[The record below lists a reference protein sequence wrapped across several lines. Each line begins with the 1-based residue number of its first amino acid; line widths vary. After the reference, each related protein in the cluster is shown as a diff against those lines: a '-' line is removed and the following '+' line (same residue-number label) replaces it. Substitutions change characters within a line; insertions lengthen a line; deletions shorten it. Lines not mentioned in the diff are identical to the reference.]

1 MSLLFVG
8 YNEQKET
15 FVSVNIMRKAAKLLF
30 AEVIEPLAKVV
41 KDKDFLD
48 KADADLMMEN
58 VNFSNLNQ
66 DEFKKA
72 YGLVEKSASDDTLQ
86 PYAQEILQKMQ
97 ADPRYTA

>member
-1 MSLLFVG
+1 MSLLLVG
-8 YNEQKET
+8 YNEKKET
-15 FVSVNIMRKAAKLLF
+15 FVSVNIMRKVAKLLF
-30 AEVIEPLAKVV
+30 TEVIEPLAKVV

-58 VNFSNLNQ
+58 VNFSNLSQ
-66 DEFKKA
+66 DEFKQA
-72 YGLVEKSASDDTLQ
+72 YGLVKKSASDDTLK